1 MPSETFTVHV
11 IDDDEAMRHSL
22 AFLFRTARIQAE
34 TYDSATAFLNML
46 PQIKAG
52 CVVTDVR
59 MPGLSGIDLLRRL
72 RELNSA
78 LPVIVITGH
87 GDVPLAV
94 EAMKFGAVDFLEK
107 PFDDEVL
114 LGAVR
119 SAIKTRSNDQDRQ
132 ALKAAINDRLTLLS
146 NRERDVLEGLVAGNP
161 NKTIAYDLGIS
172 PRTVEIYRANVMTK
186 MQAASLSD
194 LVRMAL
200 IGEFLT
206 ICRWVEDDRRE
217 NSHDLRAGGV
227 DIDVRS
233 GHELASS
240 QRRGRISGME
250 ELVWLRVGG
259 SRGTL
264 GIRRLEQ
271 SVDGGG
277 RNSQPGS
284 RDSAVTRMGTDSR
297 SLFVRGRQSRLF
309 LRFAV

>member
-1 MPSETFTVHV
+1 MSSDALVVHV
-11 IDDDEAMRHSL
+11 IDDDEAMRQSL

-34 TYDSATAFLNML
+34 TYESATAFLNLL
-46 PQIKAG
+46 PQIKPG

-59 MPGLSGIDLLRRL
+59 MPGLSGIDLLGRL

-94 EAMKFGAVDFLEK
+94 EAMKFGAADFLEK

-119 SAIKTRSNDQDRQ
+119 SALNTRASDQERQ
-132 ALKAAINDRLTLLS
+132 ALKVAINGRLASLS

-200 IGEFLT
+200 
-206 ICRWVEDDRRE
+206 V
-217 NSHDLRAGGV
+217 GGV
-227 DIDVRS
+227 LDNMP
-233 GHELASS
+233 
-240 QRRGRISGME
+240 Q
-250 ELVWLRVGG
+250 GG
-259 SRGTL
+259 S
-264 GIRRLEQ
+264 
-271 SVDGGG
+271 
-277 RNSQPGS
+277 GS
-284 RDSAVTRMGTDSR
+284 KK
-297 SLFVRGRQSRLF
+297 
-309 LRFAV
+309 